1 MHALTNA
8 VIEHA
13 QKHFQAQSKAV
24 VVIRPTHE
32 GHDFNDILKNK
43 GKKEVQAYV
52 NESALRLAKLRY
64 SPELQ
69 KKSDH
74 ILRLSAEITEKL
86 QHLRATPLDAD
97 LKSNLLA
104 QAKALRHDPDLLDS
118 LRILNP
124 EVAKEMEKLIQEQQR
139 NKGIER

>member
-1 MHALTNA
+1 
-8 VIEHA
+8 
-13 QKHFQAQSKAV
+13 
-24 VVIRPTHE
+24 
-32 GHDFNDILKNK
+32 LKNK

>member
-1 MHALTNA
+1 MIICTDNDGMHALTNA

-52 NESALRLAKLRY
+52 NESALRLAELQQ

-69 KKSDH
+69 GKSDR
-74 ILRLSAEITEKL
+74 ILRFSEQLTEKFQNL
-86 QHLRATPLDAD
+86 KAQPFDAD
-97 LKSNLLA
+97 L
-104 QAKALRHDPDLLDS
+104 LDD